1 MTLHDTGIVVI
12 ARNEGERLERC
23 LERLSGRAAVIVY
36 ADSAS
41 TDGSVAAARR
51 RGVAVVELDP
61 ARGLNDA
68 RGRNAGVARLLE
80 LRPDLAYVMFLD
92 GDCLLVDG
100 FLEIARQRLE
110 QDAQLGAVCG
120 RRRELQPAASVFN
133 RLVDLEWDTPVGDA
147 QAFGG
152 DVLVRT
158 EALRE
163 AGGYDEHLDQ
173 GEDPELAFR
182 LRRLG
187 WRILRIERDMSL
199 HDVAL
204 HRFAAWWRRH
214 KRGGRA
220 LAQGFWIHRG
230 EPGQYDLRECASVL
244 FWGLALPASA
254 LVLAPWT
261 GGLSL
266 ALLAGHGILW
276 ARVRMQRLR
285 RGASPADASLYAT
298 WITLGKCAEALGVLE
313 MAWSVVRRRA
323 ARAVEYK
330 DYQRDAA

>member
-1 MTLHDTGIVVI
+1 VTLHDTGIVVI

-61 ARGLNDA
+61 ARGLNAA

-147 QAFGG
+147 RPSAVTSSCAPRRCARPG
-152 DVLVRT
+152 VTTSSSTRARIPSSPSVC
-158 EALRE
+158 
-163 AGGYDEHLDQ
+163 AG
-173 GEDPELAFR
+173 
-182 LRRLG
+182 LG

-214 KRGGRA
+214 KRGGPR
-220 LAQGFWIHRG
+220 
-230 EPGQYDLRECASVL
+230 
-244 FWGLALPASA
+244 
-254 LVLAPWT
+254 
-261 GGLSL
+261 
-266 ALLAGHGILW
+266 
-276 ARVRMQRLR
+276 
-285 RGASPADASLYAT
+285 
-298 WITLGKCAEALGVLE
+298 
-313 MAWSVVRRRA
+313 
-323 ARAVEYK
+323 ARAGLL
-330 DYQRDAA
+330 DPPR